1 MTSVSLGQ
9 IVYSFIEDHLKTQ
22 KGLSPL
28 SVKSYRDTLRLFLIF
43 TARNAGCR
51 IARLSLEHITFERVA
66 GFLRHLEG
74 ERRAIRFVPAI
85 SASPRFTASSSTWPH
100 ASPR

>member
-28 SVKSYRDTLRLFLIF
+28 SIKSYRDTLRLFLIF

-51 IARLSLEHITFERVA
+51 IARLSLEHITFEPFSAISKAR
-66 GFLRHLEG
+66 G
-74 ERRAIRFVPAI
+74 AIRFVPAI